1 MFSCSQL
8 HQVSQMVL
16 VPQDK
21 IVSYQKLLGNSL
33 PSDYY
38 PLYCKRFQGTPTTG
52 WAKGPWSSL
61 SVFFFFSSMPQG
73 MRDTSSP
80 TRVQTYTPCNG
91 SGKCGLP
98 TTGLPEK
105 TPFGSVFTPFNLPNQ
120 WLKHLLVTFLT
131 AISVFGLLDFFKLNR
146 ADSRPFTLRGS
157 GRGPFSLP
165 SLG

>member
-1 MFSCSQL
+1 MFSAASGFTNGFGTTGQDSL
-8 HQVSQMVL
+8 LSKPPGKFSAFWLLSTLLQKVSGYSHHRL
-16 VPQDK
+16 
-21 IVSYQKLLGNSL
+21 S
-33 PSDYY
+33 
-38 PLYCKRFQGTPTTG
+38 QGTLVLFV
-52 WAKGPWSSL
+52 S
-61 SVFFFFSSMPQG
+61 FFFFSSMPQG

-80 TRVQTYTPCNG
+80 TRVQTYTPCSG

-120 WLKHLLVTFLT
+120 WLKHLLLVTFLT

-146 ADSRPFTLRGS
+146 AGSRPFTLQGS